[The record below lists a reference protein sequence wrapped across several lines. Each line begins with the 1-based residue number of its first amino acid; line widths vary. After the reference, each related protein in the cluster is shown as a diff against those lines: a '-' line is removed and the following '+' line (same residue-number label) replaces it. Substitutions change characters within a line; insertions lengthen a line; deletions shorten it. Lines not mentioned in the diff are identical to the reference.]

1 MSVSYGNKD
10 VAELDAVS
18 EAGDRWL
25 RHLEPELA
33 GLAET
38 TVVVINVETGE
49 YVTAATR
56 LGGLD
61 RFEARFGKSTPGF
74 MHEIGRPVFIGGGVV

>member
-1 MSVSYGNKD
+1 MSVSYSNQ
-10 VAELDAVS
+10 DAYEPGSIS

-25 RHLEPELA
+25 QQLELELSK
-33 GLAET
+33 LAET
-38 TVVVINVETGE
+38 TVVVINVLTGE
-49 YVTAATR
+49 YITAATR

-61 RFEARFGKSTPGF
+61 RFEERFGKSAPGF